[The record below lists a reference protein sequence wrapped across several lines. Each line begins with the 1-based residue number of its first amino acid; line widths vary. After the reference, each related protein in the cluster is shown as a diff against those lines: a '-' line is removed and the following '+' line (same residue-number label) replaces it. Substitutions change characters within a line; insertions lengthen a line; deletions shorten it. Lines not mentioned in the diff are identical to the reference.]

1 MAAPPA
7 VPVMVEVPAVV
18 EDLNV
23 AVYVPLLL
31 SVTDDSVPNV
41 LLSVTVAPPEVRLF
55 PFTSFSCTIIVVVLV
70 PLAVI
75 DEEEA
80 VINEVEAE
88 TAAGTNVITS
98 LSVIDTPATLPVI
111 VQVPAVVDEVR
122 VAVYVPLLLSTT
134 AERLPS
140 VLFKT
145 IVAPPAVKLF
155 PFASFN
161 CTVIVEV
168 LVPFAV
174 MDEGE
179 DEIKEVAPLADPGTK
194 LTVSLSVIVTPPT
207 VPVIVE
213 VPVVVEEVRVA
224 VYVPLLLSVIA
235 EREPSVLLNVTVAPP
250 VVRLLPFASLS

>member
-1 MAAPPA
+1 M
-7 VPVMVEVPAVV
+7 
-18 EDLNV
+18 
-23 AVYVPLLL
+23 
-31 SVTDDSVPNV
+31 
-41 LLSVTVAPPEVRLF
+41 
-55 PFTSFSCTIIVVVLV
+55 
-70 PLAVI
+70 
-75 DEEEA
+75 
-80 VINEVEAE
+80 
-88 TAAGTNVITS
+88 
-98 LSVIDTPATLPVI
+98 
-111 VQVPAVVDEVR
+111 
-122 VAVYVPLLLSTT
+122 T

-140 VLFKT
+140 VLLKT

-179 DEIKEVAPLADPGTK
+179 AEINEVVALPAPGTK
-194 LTVSLSVIVTPPT
+194 LTVSLSVIVSPPT
-207 VPVIVE
+207 VPVIVD
-213 VPVVVEEVRVA
+213 VPVVVEEVSVA